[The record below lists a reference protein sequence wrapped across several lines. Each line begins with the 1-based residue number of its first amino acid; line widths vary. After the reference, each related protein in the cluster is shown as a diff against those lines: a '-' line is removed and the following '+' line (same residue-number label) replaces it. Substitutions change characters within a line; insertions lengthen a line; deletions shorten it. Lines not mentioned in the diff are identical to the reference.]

1 MIKIGIVDDQTIVR
15 SGLINLIQ
23 INEHHHIEFE
33 ASNGEEAIK
42 MLSKHPVDLLITDLK
57 MPVMNGIQ
65 LIKSI
70 RASSTTPPILVL
82 TTFDDNGLFVQAIRE
97 GANGFLLKDVEFTKL
112 DQAITTIA
120 AGEYLFEPQIIAN
133 GSLPIADI
141 TLHTEPL
148 TDIEKQI
155 LRYAAAGFSNKQ
167 IANNMC
173 LAEGTIKNY
182 VSKILEK
189 TQSRDRTQAVV
200 KAIHCK
206 II

>member
-1 MIKIGIVDDQTIVR
+1 MIKIGIVDDQKIVR

-23 INEHHHIEFE
+23 INECHHIEFE
-33 ASNGEEAIK
+33 ASNGEEAME
-42 MLSKHPVDLLITDLK
+42 MLLKHPVDLLITDLK

-70 RASSTTPPILVL
+70 RSSSTTPPILVL

-112 DQAITTIA
+112 DQAISAIA
-120 AGEYLFEPQIIAN
+120 AGDYLFEPQIIAN
-133 GSLPIADI
+133 DTLPVVDI

-155 LRYAAAGFSNKQ
+155 LRYAAAGFSNKE

-173 LAEGTIKNY
+173 LAGGTIKNY
-182 VSKILEK
+182 VSRILEK

-200 KAIHCK
+200 KAIHSK